1 MRRGK
6 LIVFEGIDGA
16 GKTTQVRMLFDL
28 LHKSGADVHQFR
40 EPGGTEV
47 GEKVRGVLLAR
58 REIETDLDP
67 VAEFLLFA
75 AARRELVRNKLRPL
89 LDGGA
94 TVLLDRFGD
103 SSVAY
108 QGYGRGVDV
117 EFIRGINRYVTEGL
131 DPDRGILLDLDPAI
145 ARARVGAGTDRLE
158 SGGEPFFR
166 RVREGYL
173 EIARGD
179 PERYRVIDAARPP
192 EEVFRDVVRAL
203 EGV

>member
-1 MRRGK
+1 
-6 LIVFEGIDGA
+6 
-16 GKTTQVRMLFDL
+16 MLFDL